1 MFAVSSLLSCSS
13 VTVTMASLRPT
24 SSTANMSSNSYSQYQ
39 PQYHHHSNR
48 RSNSRNRS
56 YFHHYNSSSTA
67 AFVARNENTKRART
81 YKASSSTTSHMQGSC
96 ETRQQKLASS
106 SNSTSS
112 NNVSDQD
119 NKNTKEKEC
128 VKLVTYP
135 IMQVWKLYK
144 YTYEYTFIYMTSVKM
159 WSWKTTGWSNKIFT
173 VVVIH
178 ALFK

>member
-106 SNSTSS
+106 SNSS

-144 YTYEYTFIYMTSVKM
+144 YKYTYKFVQHKATFLNSFKSRNTIF
-159 WSWKTTGWSNKIFT
+159 FT
-173 VVVIH
+173 V
-178 ALFK
+178 